1 MCAKGLHFIYP
12 SRFKTESKLPISQI
26 HRIGRASGGF
36 PPIRLHTTRG
46 HPLERF
52 LSASLPAASPPPP
65 PPPPP
70 LERECCI
77 VPPAPVS
84 SGTRQ
89 ATRRAANTMPGFSF
103 EAELAKGDAVK
114 DAEYEAWKA
123 AKIAEIGAWRFKT
136 VVCRHWL
143 KNACMNG
150 DRCEYLHHYDPDRMP
165 ECHNGQECNKPDCP
179 FKHSGPRGKKEC
191 LFYKQGFCVHG
202 PNCKFNHT
210 KYTAEA
216 LPKYG
221 DYSTLFD
228 GKEHERPENKPLGD
242 LVDPEQLGVGGNGVN
257 GQPGSMLPPGAAGVV
272 VPLREFPKNINYPQR
287 PHVCRLC
294 KHADRCYFAQS
305 KCYARASKC

>member
-1 MCAKGLHFIYP
+1 
-12 SRFKTESKLPISQI
+12 
-26 HRIGRASGGF
+26 
-36 PPIRLHTTRG
+36 
-46 HPLERF
+46 
-52 LSASLPAASPPPP
+52 
-65 PPPPP
+65 
-70 LERECCI
+70 
-77 VPPAPVS
+77 
-84 SGTRQ
+84 
-89 ATRRAANTMPGFSF
+89 MPGFSF

-272 VPLREFPKNINYPQR
+272 VPRREFPKNINYR
-287 PHVCRLC
+287 TTLCRMFAEGFC
-294 KHADRCYFAQS
+294 KHADRCHFAHGEQMLRTRQQNAEEFNLPNPFQANAGPAQS
-305 KCYARASKC
+305 SISEPVVFPNRTNPLRL